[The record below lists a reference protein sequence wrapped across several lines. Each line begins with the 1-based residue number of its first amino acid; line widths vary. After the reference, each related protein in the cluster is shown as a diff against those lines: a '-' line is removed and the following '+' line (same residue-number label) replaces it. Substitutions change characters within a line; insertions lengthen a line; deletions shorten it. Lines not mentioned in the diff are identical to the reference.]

1 MGGDRVNGGY
11 IRKNQTS
18 TCGRHPNNINGI
30 KHTLGV
36 SSSFARKDP
45 KTKKDKSQLV
55 GMKRTHMMSESGASQ
70 EESSVKDGDSSS
82 LNDEPYIG

>member
-1 MGGDRVNGGY
+1 MSKFHTCIHSPDHYASLASNVSDMGGDRVNGGY

-45 KTKKDKSQLV
+45 KTKKDK
-55 GMKRTHMMSESGASQ
+55 
-70 EESSVKDGDSSS
+70 
-82 LNDEPYIG
+82 